1 MASQKLHLLMIED
14 SAFDSAWIRG
24 ELSDSRL
31 DLEISHATSIEE
43 ATKLQSQSLIPFDIV
58 LLDLNLP
65 DSAGLDTLRK
75 TLHISGDV
83 PVVVLTGDDREDL
96 AIDAASIGA
105 HDYLVK
111 NKRVGPVLRKAIHF
125 VVSRQK
131 VLNHLRQNVHV
142 LSIAARLDPLTGLYN
157 RRHMQETVDGMWS
170 RLKEHDE
177 SFSVILIDLDHFTE
191 VNNQHGHSVGD
202 EALRNAAV
210 SIASRVRECD
220 TVCRYGGEEFC
231 VLLPNTDERSGL
243 RLAERIRACVSQAQI
258 IADDEI
264 FYVTASLGVAT
275 TLPWMT
281 SANDVIE
288 AADQALYKAKFSGRN
303 QSKSY
308 TDQAPLQ
315 SII

>member
-24 ELSDSRL
+24 ALNDSRL

-43 ATKLQSQSLIPFDIV
+43 AIKLQSRSLVPFDIV

-75 TLHISGDV
+75 TLQISGDV

-111 NKRVGPVLRKAIHF
+111 NKKVGPVLRKAIHF

-131 VLNHLRQNVHV
+131 VLDQLRQNVHV
-142 LSIAARLDPLTGLYN
+142 LSIAARLDSLTGLYN
-157 RRHMQETVDGMWS
+157 RRHMEETTKRMWS
-170 RLKEHDE
+170 NFEENGKT
-177 SFSVILIDLDHFTE
+177 FSVILIDLDHFSE
-191 VNNQHGHSVGD
+191 INNQYGHAVGD
-202 EALRNAAV
+202 EALRSVSV

-231 VLLPNTDERSGL
+231 VLLPNTDERSAL
-243 RLAERIRACVSQAQI
+243 RLAERIRACISQAQI
-258 IADDEI
+258 CTDNK
-264 FYVTASLGVAT
+264 FFHVTASLGVAT
-275 TLPWMT
+275 TLTWMN
-281 SANDVIE
+281 SGDEVIE
-288 AADQALYKAKFSGRN
+288 AADQALYKAKFGGRD
-303 QSKSY
+303 QSMSY